1 MILKKGN
8 GMDDLLVSSVVQ
20 GVGMAIVFFPIAW
33 LALRKKLNLK
43 KFTESR
49 HGLITAILA
58 LPIMKVMGI
67 FGDPATQVGQIL
79 GFFGPVLTCA
89 LLVYL
94 SRPRHE
100 LE

>member
-1 MILKKGN
+1 
-8 GMDDLLVSSVVQ
+8 MDDLLVSSVVQ

-43 KFTESR
+43 KLSQSR
-49 HGLITAILA
+49 EGFISAILA

-67 FGDPATQVGQIL
+67 FGDAGSQVGQIWGFL
-79 GFFGPVLTCA
+79 GPLLTCA
-89 LLVYL
+89 VLVYL
-94 SRPRHE
+94 SRPK

>member
-20 GVGMAIVFFPIAW
+20 GVGMAIIFFPIAW
-33 LALRKKLNLK
+33 LALRKKLNLN
-43 KFTESR
+43 KFSESK

-67 FGDPATQVGQIL
+67 FGDPATQVGELL

-94 SRPRHE
+94 SRPRPE
-100 LE
+100 

>member
-1 MILKKGN
+1 
-8 GMDDLLVSSVVQ
+8 MDDLLVSSVVQ
-20 GVGMAIVFFPIAW
+20 GAGMAVIFFPIAW
-33 LALRKKLNLK
+33 LALRKKLNLN
-43 KFTESR
+43 KFSESK

-79 GFFGPVLTCA
+79 GFLGPVLTCA

-94 SRPRHE
+94 SRPRQD
-100 LE
+100 